1 MANFEM
7 WLVGQGRK
15 CWLRVTCNLDLGCI
29 LVVRWDNGRV
39 RTSHATTRVPMLRYE
54 ELQVQR
60 KIATTMIVD
69 C

>member
-29 LVVRWDNGRV
+29 LVVRWDNERV
-39 RTSHATTRVPMLRYE
+39 KPGLHTPLLESQCLGMKNSKSSVKWLR
-54 ELQVQR
+54 Q
-60 KIATTMIVD
+60 
-69 C
+69 